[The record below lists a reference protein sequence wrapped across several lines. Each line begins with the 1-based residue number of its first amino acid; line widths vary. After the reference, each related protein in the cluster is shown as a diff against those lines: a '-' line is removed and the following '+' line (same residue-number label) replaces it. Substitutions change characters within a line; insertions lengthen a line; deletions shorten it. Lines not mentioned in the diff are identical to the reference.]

1 MKERGVHGEN
11 LNRDPRVVA
20 TTRGSRL
27 RFSPCTP
34 RSFIQLNV
42 GPRRVWRADP
52 GRSADGARGPAPAAR
67 SQDAAR
73 GRAEGPARVRRAS
86 TRRSSEA
93 DEYDDARVR
102 SAARLR
108 RRRTGRAADIDPA
121 DRARKPRVN
130 SAQPKTTPHRA
141 GDGGVGARAGRRAR
155 RGRRLKGSARRSSV
169 RAVPQA
175 RCGPL
180 PPCPLGRRSG
190 TPGEPA
196 SPAASGHGIH
206 RPLRGRCPGL
216 SGTAPP

>member
-1 MKERGVHGEN
+1 MYPTFLHSTQRRPSQGLASGPREIRRRCARTRARGSVARCRER
-11 LNRDPRVVA
+11 
-20 TTRGSRL
+20 TRG
-27 RFSPCTP
+27 
-34 RSFIQLNV
+34 
-42 GPRRVWRADP
+42 
-52 GRSADGARGPAPAAR
+52 
-67 SQDAAR
+67 
-73 GRAEGPARVRRAS
+73 GPARVRRAS

-108 RRRTGRAADIDPA
+108 RRCTGRAADIDPA

-130 SAQPKTTPHRA
+130 RAQPKTTPHRA

-216 SGTAPP
+216 SSTAPP